1 MLARLIVL
9 FLIFQVFVM
18 SGQAPGLVIQGGLTS
33 TFSKDPIIT
42 KNGEAHYGWLV
53 GADARILEGDLYFIV
68 GGQYSNTS
76 LRSSSAPNFFVKRDW
91 KQLSG
96 RFGIG
101 FNLWRISEKVSFR
114 SKLLG
119 SINFL
124 MDAPK
129 DALQIVGYE
138 TLNDS
143 YLGAVSGL
151 GLTLGMFDFDLE
163 YQYGLINA
171 YQLQSKSKFSGIT
184 LLAGFHF

>member
-1 MLARLIVL
+1 MLSRIFVVL
-9 FLIFQVFVM
+9 FILQGFLINA
-18 SGQAPGLVIQGGLTS
+18 QAPGLVIQGGLTS
-33 TFSKDPIIT
+33 TFSKDPFIT
-42 KNGEAHYGWLV
+42 KSGEAHYGWVV

-76 LRSSSAPNFFVKRDW
+76 LRSSSKPNFFVKRDW
-91 KQLSG
+91 KQLAG
-96 RFGIG
+96 RFGVG
-101 FNLWRISEKVSFR
+101 FNLWQINEKVSFR

-129 DALQIVGYE
+129 DALLENGYK

-151 GLTLGMFDFDLE
+151 GLTLGMFDFDFE

-171 YQLQSKSKFSGIT
+171 YHEQPKSKFSGLT
-184 LLAGFHF
+184 LMAGFHF

>member
-1 MLARLIVL
+1 MLN
-9 FLIFQVFVM
+9 
-18 SGQAPGLVIQGGLTS
+18 GQAPGLVIQGGVTS
-33 TFSKDPIIT
+33 TFSKDPFIT
-42 KNGEAHYGWLV
+42 NDGEAHYGWLV
-53 GADARILEGDLYFIV
+53 GADARILDGDLYFVV

-76 LRSSSAPNFFVKRDW
+76 LRSSSDPNFFVKRDW
-91 KQLSG
+91 TQLAG

-101 FNLWRISEKVSFR
+101 FNLWRLSEKVSFR

-124 MDAPK
+124 IDAPK
-129 DALQIVGYE
+129 DALLVPGYQK
-138 TLNDS
+138 LNDS

-151 GLTLGMFDFDLE
+151 GLTIGMFDFDLE

-171 YQLQSKSKFSGIT
+171 YQAQPKSKFSGIS